1 MGELAASIAHEV
13 NQPLMAIVTNA
24 DTCLRW
30 LAQDPPDLDEA
41 LQAAERI
48 VRAGHRA
55 GDIIR
60 TILAVAR
67 KSTPEMT
74 RFDINAAI
82 ADVLTLTRGELQRH
96 DLLLET
102 ELAADLEPVLGDR
115 GQMQQVI
122 LNLIVNG
129 IEAMTAGM
137 HRPRMLRVSSE
148 MAGPGNVLIAVA
160 DTGMGLDP
168 TKADHIFDTFF
179 TTKPEGMGMGLAICR
194 SIVETHGGRLWAS
207 PNSPRGSI
215 FQFTVPVATN
225 GLLNDSSG

>member
-1 MGELAASIAHEV
+1 
-13 NQPLMAIVTNA
+13 MAIVTNA
-24 DTCLRW
+24 DPTLRW

-41 LQAAERI
+41 RQAAERI

-60 TILAVAR
+60 TIHALAR

-74 RFDINAAI
+74 RFDVNATI
-82 ADVLTLTRGELQRH
+82 ADVLTLTRGELRRH

-115 GQMQQVI
+115 GQVQQVI

-148 MAGPGNVLIAVA
+148 MAGRGDVPDRGSGYVC
-160 DTGMGLDP
+160 GLDP
-168 TKADHIFDTFF
+168 AKADHIFDAFF
-179 TTKPEGMGMGLAICR
+179 TTKPEGMGMGLVICR
-194 SIVETHGGRLWAS
+194 SISWKRMAAVCGHRQIRLGQHLSVHCA
-207 PNSPRGSI
+207 GSERPTA
-215 FQFTVPVATN
+215 FE
-225 GLLNDSSG
+225 